1 VVEAA
6 DVGTIEAEVVDEV
19 AVVATIVPT
28 CPMRKSLPKRCSMA
42 HGLKRKATKKEP
54 IS

>member
-1 VVEAA
+1 VGVV
-6 DVGTIEAEVVDEV
+6 TIEAEVVDEV
-19 AVVATIVPT
+19 VVVAITVPT
-28 CPMRKSLPKRCSMA
+28 CPMRRSLPRKCSMA